1 MFNRFI
7 AAMRAVAGDAGHNM
21 LYLSFGL
28 AKICR
33 LCGDKATVFEGE
45 GSRAERSLT
54 ELNEIGD

>member
-7 AAMRAVAGDAGHNM
+7 AAMREVAGDAWHNM

-45 GSRAERSLT
+45 GSRAELSLS
-54 ELNEIGD
+54 ELN